1 MAVTVQSELRKKLL
15 DAFTLNEDEYLSGQY
30 LADLL
35 GCSRTAVWKH
45 IEEMRRD
52 GFELEAVRKKGYRIT
67 RVPER
72 ITADEIR
79 LGLLTKFIGK
89 NIHYEESVDS
99 TQKIAHRL
107 ANEDAPEG
115 TVIIAEEQLLGRGRM
130 DRRWHSPKYT
140 GIWMSVILRPN
151 LPPPKAPQLTLI
163 TAVAVV
169 QAIEELT
176 DLSPQIKWPND
187 ILINGKKVTGI
198 LTELQADADRITSI
212 IIGIGIN
219 VNQQKEDYPEELH
232 TIATSLSIESGKKLQ
247 RAELVKI
254 LLSKLENLYTLYLD
268 KGFYPIKLLWESY
281 AISIGKV
288 ITARTITGSIQGK
301 ALGITEDGVLMI
313 EDEMGKV
320 HHIYSAD
327 IELK

>member
-1 MAVTVQSELRKKLL
+1 MQSELRKKLL

-45 IEEMRRD
+45 IEDMRKD
-52 GFELEAVRKKGYRIT
+52 GFELEAVRRKGYRIT

-107 ANEDAPEG
+107 ANEDTPEG

-254 LLSKLENLYTLYLD
+254 LLSKLENLYTLYLE

-288 ITARTITGSIQGK
+288 ITARTITGS
-301 ALGITEDGVLMI
+301 
-313 EDEMGKV
+313 
-320 HHIYSAD
+320 
-327 IELK
+327 

>member
-1 MAVTVQSELRKKLL
+1 MQSELRKKLL
-15 DAFTLNEDEYLSGQY
+15 DAFTNNEAEYLSGQH
-30 LADLL
+30 LADII

-45 IEEMRRD
+45 IEELRKD
-52 GFELEAVRKKGYRIT
+52 GFELEAVRRKGYKIIKI
-67 RVPER
+67 PER
-72 ITADEIR
+72 VTADEVR
-79 LGLLTKFIGK
+79 LGLPTKVLGRD
-89 NIHYEESVDS
+89 IHYEETVDS

-115 TVIIAEEQLLGRGRM
+115 TIIIAEEQLLGRGRM

-151 LPPPKAPQLTLI
+151 IPPPKAPQLTLI

-169 QAIEELT
+169 QAIEDFT
-176 DLSPQIKWPND
+176 GLSPQIKWPND

-219 VNQQKEDYPEELH
+219 VNQKVEEYPEDLRA
-232 TIATSLSIESGKKLQ
+232 IATSLSIECDKKLQ
-247 RAELVKI
+247 RADLIKLI
-254 LLSKLENLYTLYLD
+254 LQKLEQLYFLYLE

-281 AISIGKV
+281 AISIGKY
-288 ITARTITGSIQGK
+288 ITARTITGSIHGK
-301 ALGITEDGVLMI
+301 ALGITEDGVLKV
-313 EDEMGKV
+313 EDDSGKV

-327 IELK
+327 IEL